1 MKLHKFLKFAV
12 ACAAVCIASCTSVF
26 AEPDD
31 VSVRVDNV
39 SINFD
44 QAPVIE
50 NGRTL
55 VPIRAVFESAGA
67 EVSWEQETQTAI
79 LTTDNYIVT
88 VKLGESFITKNG
100 MPIAIDSPSQII
112 NDRIL
117 IPVRAIAEAMDFGVT
132 WNPVYR
138 SVLIATNGKE
148 YRPNSQWKTGFRP
161 LKDHGFYVESS
172 VSDLK
177 FDLNNDNQP

>member
-12 ACAAVCIASCTSVF
+12 ACAAVCMASYTSVF

-79 LTTDNYIVT
+79 LTKDNYIVT

-112 NDRIL
+112 NDRTMVPMRKIFETLDAQVDWDGELQRVTAVRKDL
-117 IPVRAIAEAMDFGVT
+117 IIVMHLLRK
-132 WNPVYR
+132 
-138 SVLIATNGKE
+138 VL
-148 YRPNSQWKTGFRP
+148 FR
-161 LKDHGFYVESS
+161 
-172 VSDLK
+172 
-177 FDLNNDNQP
+177 